1 MKTRPTTDRSTA
13 RSTESSGRRRLSA
26 LSTPA
31 RIGALLGALLT
42 LSLVAGACTHRQPPP
57 VLGDAPQWQL
67 TNRDGR
73 TVSSADLAGAPY
85 VVDFIFTRC
94 VAICPAM
101 TAQMERVTRGLPEG
115 SEIKLVSISLD
126 PAHDTPE
133 VLEEFA
139 AKRHA
144 PDSWLFLTGA
154 DQQRM
159 FDLSQKGF
167 KLAAT
172 LVPDDPTQPIVHS
185 TRFVLVDGEGRIRGY
200 YDSLEPEAMD
210 KLRDDLRT
218 LLD

>member
-1 MKTRPTTDRSTA
+1 MKDRRSDDRSIV
-13 RSTESSGRRRLSA
+13 RLDRRRRLRNGPTPTLPGPLVGALIA
-26 LSTPA
+26 LS
-31 RIGALLGALLT
+31 LL
-42 LSLVAGACTHRQPPP
+42 AGACAHREPPP
-57 VLGDAPQWQL
+57 VLGDAPTWQL

-85 VVDFIFTRC
+85 VVDFVFTRC

-115 SEIKLVSISLD
+115 TEIKLVSISLD
-126 PAHDTPE
+126 PEHDTPE
-133 VLEEFA
+133 VLEGFA

-154 DQQRM
+154 DQEAM
-159 FDLSQKGF
+159 FDLSQEGF

-172 LVPDDPTQPIVHS
+172 LNPDDPAQPIVHS
-185 TRFVLVDGEGRIRGY
+185 TRFVLVDGEGKIRGY

-210 KLRDDLRT
+210 TLREDLRT
-218 LLD
+218 LLG

>member
-1 MKTRPTTDRSTA
+1 MAPWRK
-13 RSTESSGRRRLSA
+13 RRLSIA
-26 LSTPA
+26 PA
-31 RIGALLGALLT
+31 APLLGTLLAI
-42 LSLVAGACTHRQPPP
+42 SLLAGACAHRQPPP
-57 VLGDAPQWQL
+57 VLGDAPTWQL

-115 SEIKLVSISLD
+115 TPGGSEVKLVSISLD
-126 PAHDTPE
+126 PEHDTPE

-154 DQQRM
+154 DQQKM
-159 FDLSQKGF
+159 FDLSQEGF

-185 TRFVLVDGEGRIRGY
+185 TRFVLVDGEGHIRGY

-210 KLRDDLRT
+210 KLREDLRT